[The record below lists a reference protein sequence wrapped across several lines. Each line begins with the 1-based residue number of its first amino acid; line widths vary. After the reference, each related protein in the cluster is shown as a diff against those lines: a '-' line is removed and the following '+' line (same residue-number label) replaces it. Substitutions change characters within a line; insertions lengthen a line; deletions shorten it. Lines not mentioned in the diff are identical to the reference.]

1 MGAFIFVPVPS
12 DASTKDLNTWG
23 KGRERIGKQPYE
35 VLMNPFSKGFMKGFA
50 RGAGFRCLSR
60 VKTTE
65 KLYVYAHGAAGEG
78 KIGGNRNDGSSKRYS
93 AQELA
98 NLLVAEGL
106 SKAHQDLRLYS
117 CESGVGDDQSF
128 ASQLK
133 DAMVELGYRSL
144 RVTGYQGDVRPS
156 YARRQIPGRTAHGGG
171 TEQEHKG
178 VEQDGFIFRAS
189 QFRRTF

>member
-12 DASTKDLNTWG
+12 AASTEDLNRWG
-23 KGRERIGKQPYE
+23 KGRERIGKQPYK

-50 RGAGFRCLSR
+50 RGAGLGCLSR

-65 KLYVYAHGAAGEG
+65 KLYVYAHGAAEAGI
-78 KIGGNRNDGSSKRYS
+78 IGGKRNDGLSKNYS
-93 AQELA
+93 VPELA
-98 NLLVAEGL
+98 DLLVAEGL
-106 SKAHQDLRLYS
+106 SKAHQDLRLYL
-117 CESGVGDDQSF
+117 CESGVGDQPF
-128 ASQLK
+128 ALQLK
-133 DAMVELGYRSL
+133 NAMVARGYSSL
-144 RVTGYQGDVRPS
+144 TVTGYMGNVKPS
-156 YARRQIPGRTAHGGG
+156 YARRQIKDSTAHGDG